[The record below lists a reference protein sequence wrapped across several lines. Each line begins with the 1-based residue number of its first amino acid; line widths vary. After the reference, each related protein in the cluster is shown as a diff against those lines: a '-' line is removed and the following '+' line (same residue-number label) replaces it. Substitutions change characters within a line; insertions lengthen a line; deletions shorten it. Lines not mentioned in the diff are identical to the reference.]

1 MKNVKQNKPLEDN
14 VEINQIQ
21 SDKNKM
27 QTLILKNCLSF
38 LDTKHKVDLLHLNK
52 NLNIKKYY
60 YESFLERKE
69 LSKEKRIK
77 IWQIILLNKEANN
90 VNYKEI
96 LKDLN
101 EIEDSKVIMD
111 DTKRTFLANKDKEK
125 TQEIVKNI
133 LSCFIS
139 KNNYNIRYCQGM
151 NFIVAFL
158 YDLTDN
164 EELSFI
170 LFKSLIEN
178 TNLKIIYDKKFELLN
193 CYFYILDRLISFFLP
208 LLKQK
213 FDEIQMNIDCFVSA
227 YFLTL
232 FSNVFILNNN
242 CKKFMIFILENFMLK
257 GWKVIFKAILA
268 LLKYNKEDILNI
280 KEEGELLN
288 YVIQNLRKSDIFLD
302 ENFEKFL
309 NLYNNFYVNTKLIND
324 LKEEYI
330 LENEI
335 KNDLNIKSEI

>member
-158 YDLTDN
+158 YQLCN
-164 EELSFI
+164 
-170 LFKSLIEN
+170 
-178 TNLKIIYDKKFELLN
+178 DKW
-193 CYFYILDRLISFFLP
+193 R
-208 LLKQK
+208 
-213 FDEIQMNIDCFVSA
+213 
-227 YFLTL
+227 
-232 FSNVFILNNN
+232 
-242 CKKFMIFILENFMLK
+242 
-257 GWKVIFKAILA
+257 
-268 LLKYNKEDILNI
+268 
-280 KEEGELLN
+280 
-288 YVIQNLRKSDIFLD
+288 
-302 ENFEKFL
+302 
-309 NLYNNFYVNTKLIND
+309 
-324 LKEEYI
+324 
-330 LENEI
+330 
-335 KNDLNIKSEI
+335 